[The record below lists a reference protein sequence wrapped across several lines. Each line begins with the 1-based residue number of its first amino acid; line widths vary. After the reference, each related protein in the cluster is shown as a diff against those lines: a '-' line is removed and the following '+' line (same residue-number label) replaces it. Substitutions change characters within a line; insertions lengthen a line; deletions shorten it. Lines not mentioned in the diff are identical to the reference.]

1 MSAGDPT
8 CRRGHVP
15 TGTLKVSLTP
25 RAMSQD
31 ADIPPRELNTEDVA
45 AVAAQRRPSFAR
57 RHWGKLTL
65 LSVVGIPLLVLVTWS
80 YGALAVAY
88 SSGKRVGFVQKI
100 SKKGWVCK
108 TWEGDLQLSN
118 IPGSAPTLFQFTVR
132 DDSVARVIES
142 LLGNQLELDY
152 EEHPGVPL
160 SCFGDTPY
168 FVVGAKKVG
177 TT

>member
-1 MSAGDPT
+1 
-8 CRRGHVP
+8 
-15 TGTLKVSLTP
+15 
-25 RAMSQD
+25 MSQD
-31 ADIPPRELNTEDVA
+31 AEIPPRELNTEDVA
-45 AVAAQRRPSFAR
+45 AVAAAQRKPGFSR

-65 LSVVGIPLLVLVTWS
+65 LSVIGIPLLILVVWS
-80 YGALAVAY
+80 YGALAVSY

-118 IPGSAPTLFQFTVR
+118 IPGSAPVLFQFTVR
-132 DDSVARVIES
+132 DDSVARVIEG

-152 EEHPGVPL
+152 EEHQGVPL

-177 TT
+177 G

>member
-1 MSAGDPT
+1 M
-8 CRRGHVP
+8 
-15 TGTLKVSLTP
+15 
-25 RAMSQD
+25 
-31 ADIPPRELNTEDVA
+31 
-45 AVAAQRRPSFAR
+45 
-57 RHWGKLTL
+57 TL